1 MDRYIEVSKKALV
14 CLLVFGVSSVFA
26 EGKAVKDKVSTT
38 TGAKVV
44 KKKAAHK
51 VDKKKAAPKVAAK
64 TDKKKVVAPTHA
76 KKSCDDAAESLKGFT
91 IGLDVVYSHTDARH
105 DVNPAVMNGFPGG
118 INPVDTESSQISHSR
133 CFVDP
138 SINIGYSYIKDS
150 YYVGI
155 AGDVSFGKKAEV
167 TYDLSSSGKTEA
179 DTEIGRFSG
188 DVKLKGGFYSRS
200 LKSVF
205 YGIAGVKWRK
215 INFRYIE
222 NGTEGNKA
230 KVKTPFFLLGLGM
243 ERPIHNKLSFSAE
256 YECAWRNSK
265 KTSTVGSTSVDVD
278 QRLRENT
285 LKLGVKYHI

>member
-1 MDRYIEVSKKALV
+1 MDRCIEVSTKALA

-26 EGKAVKDKVSTT
+26 EGKAVKNKVGTATST
-38 TGAKVV
+38 KVV
-44 KKKAAHK
+44 KKKVVTATGAK
-51 VDKKKAAPKVAAK
+51 VDKKKVAK
-64 TDKKKVVAPTHA
+64 TDKKKAVTATQV
-76 KKSCDDAAESLKGFT
+76 KKNCDDAVAALKGFT

-138 SINIGYSYIKDS
+138 SVNIGYSYLKDNF
-150 YYVGI
+150 YAGI
-155 AGDVSFGKKAEV
+155 SGDVSFGKKAEV
-167 TYDLSSSGKTEA
+167 TYDLSTSGKTEA
-179 DTEIGRFSG
+179 TTEIGRFSG
-188 DVKLKGGFYSRS
+188 DVKLKGGYYAHS

-222 NGTEGNKA
+222 NGTEGSKA

-243 ERPIHNKLSFSAE
+243 ERPVYNKLSFSAE